1 VRDDPAWLGRQVRA
15 AARSTTTGRLSDH
28 REGIPVLRPVILV
41 LLLVCLLAACSGS
54 AEHDGTAKWEAKHYP
69 LMPHLHGM
77 DILEAYARLDDMGLP
92 VRNESFSD
100 LSVRHRQTDGVHDWT
115 VWSSTPAAG
124 EEVKPGAGLR
134 IFMLKLTEWKF
145 FDQNRAMPKMPVQS
159 GRAVPSPYPMPFQ
172 DVVSELVEWRYVPK
186 YAPKGAEQTRNW
198 PQPDSGLPAEL
209 DQSLEPASERA
220 RRARYREADDFAA
233 EARHTAAARPDDH
246 DPGEA
251 VAKAAPGDV
260 PELHRSRIESLGGP
274 VRHTRLRRQ

>member
-1 VRDDPAWLGRQVRA
+1 
-15 AARSTTTGRLSDH
+15 
-28 REGIPVLRPVILV
+28 VLRPVILV

-54 AEHDGTAKWEAKHYP
+54 AEHEGTAKSEAKHYP
-69 LMPHLHGM
+69 VMPDLHGM

-134 IFMLKLTEWKF
+134 IFMLKLREWKF

-220 RRARYREADDFAA
+220 RRARYREADDFADDA
-233 EARHTAAARPDDH
+233 FVRLAQKPGTPLRPGQMITILVRPWPRQHPEMYPNYTGPGSKVWEDRHDTHVYVDSDDH
-246 DPGEA
+246 DFNVPGWLC
-251 VAKAAPGDV
+251 P
-260 PELHRSRIESLGGP
+260 
-274 VRHTRLRRQ
+274 TRFC